1 MARKPIDVIKAA
13 IARKRDAK
21 RQAAQEIQHMI
32 EHKPMYLAI
41 VSCIELDEDNDYV
54 IIGTDQVIFSLR
66 ELDGFKNARLV
77 NGLSKIMDLPGIC
90 DRGTAE
96 FPSVRNRDYKFFLD
110 YLKSDGTSGKVWL
123 QVSAYV
129 KSDSAVCRRVQI
141 GVKEEPIYGL
151 ECD

>member
-66 ELDGFKNARLV
+66 ELDSFKDDRLV
-77 NGLSKIMDLPGIC
+77 NGLSKIMDLPGIF

-96 FPSVRNRDYKFFLD
+96 FPNVRNRDYKFFLD

-123 QVSAYV
+123 QVSAYI
-129 KSDSAVCRRVQI
+129 KSNSESCRRVQT
-141 GVKEEPIYGL
+141 GVREEPVYEL
-151 ECD
+151 VCD

>member
-1 MARKPIDVIKAA
+1 MARKPIDVIKSA

-21 RQAAQEIQHMI
+21 RQIAQEIQHML

-41 VSCIELDEDNDYV
+41 VSCVELDEYNDYV
-54 IIGTDQVIFSLR
+54 MISTDQVIFSLR
-66 ELDGFKNARLV
+66 ELNSFRDDRLV
-77 NGLSKIMDLPGIC
+77 NGLSRIMDLPGIL

-96 FPSVRNRDYKFFLD
+96 FPSVKNRDYKFFLD

-129 KSDSAVCRRVQI
+129 KRDSEICRRVQT
-141 GVKEEPIYGL
+141 GVREEPVYEL
-151 ECD
+151 VCD